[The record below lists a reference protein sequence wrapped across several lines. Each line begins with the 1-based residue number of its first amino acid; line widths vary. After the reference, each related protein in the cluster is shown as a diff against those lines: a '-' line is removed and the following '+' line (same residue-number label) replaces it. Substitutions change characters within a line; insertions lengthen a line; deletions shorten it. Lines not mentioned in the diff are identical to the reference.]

1 MHTVEPSPGTFTTA
15 QLERL
20 AVYRAAVS
28 AGFYNDGAPAEE
40 PYATEQGASDVQH
53 PITRSVNMENVR
65 PPADG

>member
-28 AGFYNDGAPAEE
+28 AGFYNDGAPVGEPLAEE
-40 PYATEQGASDVQH
+40 QGESDVQR
-53 PITRSVNMENVR
+53 PSTRSVSMENAR

>member
-28 AGFYNDGAPAEE
+28 AGFYNDGAPVDE
-40 PYATEQGASDVQH
+40 PYAAEASESDVQR
-53 PITRSVNMENVR
+53 PAPRSVNIGRAQPE
-65 PPADG
+65 PQG